1 MSTPAH
7 KSKTAAQIQPSLK
20 ELVTR
25 FGSVEPEAS
34 GRVVQASQDVS
45 LQRSVGSYVHDM
57 SDAEKEI
64 YQRGYNEGYRKGYA
78 ERHQLHIDSIVDQ
91 NYSGTMSGRYNKK
104 SEDW

>member
-1 MSTPAH
+1 MMKPPA
-7 KSKTAAQIQPSLK
+7 KDGSSAQIQPSLK
-20 ELVTR
+20 ELVAR

-64 YQRGYNEGYRKGYA
+64 YQRGYNEGYRKGY
-78 ERHQLHIDSIVDQ
+78 EDGHIHA
-91 NYSGTMSGRYNKK
+91 YKEFR
-104 SEDW
+104 